1 VIQIP
6 VILEIQTQEIVKMA
20 AEEMVMIMIAAIVE
34 TLAIRVTVET
44 AVIVVVVM
52 AEMIRL
58 HHQMMEEMEENK
70 LNVATAL

>member
-34 TLAIRVTVET
+34 TLAIRVTAET